1 MHYNNH
7 SCIFTDI
14 FTWPIK
20 MNNVIIYCLLLFI
33 SFSAEAQSLRWL
45 DIEKKSVYRIDIQKS
60 VLEKLSNSF
69 EWQEIGKAELK
80 NIQEKDIL
88 AGNEIICLNTDDK
101 NLVYLLMNCT
111 NQVYQFNYKTLLLE
125 RIDKT
130 YFGGFNC
137 QSNKFIR
144 KNTIYSVGG
153 YGLFRTNNLFVYYQ
167 AKRNEWDAINF
178 SNDAPKSIYKGLTG
192 YVKKSDSFLTGLN
205 FYVSDSENSGNLTID
220 YGFYEYKFKDN
231 TWYKL
236 GEIVQPL
243 LRNIDESDGQVRYF
257 HWNGK
262 YFIIR
267 VGGKRFYNLII
278 IDPFLNEVYQW
289 IDSKRLFHIEI
300 PDKLEDEFVR
310 EDSLFSYKVFNT
322 GNRNERQKIAIS
334 IEEIKKQAKYVGK
347 LYEADNNDFWLIL
360 IAAVIVLIIP
370 FFFIKNKYFKNKS
383 FKKYIFFSS
392 NALNKVEIKM
402 VEALIKNFEK
412 GGMHTEQINDL
423 LEIDDKSIDNQ
434 RKIRHEFIK
443 TLNLKLKMMYNF
455 ENSIERNPSNTDKRI
470 FNYQLNEEIFK
481 KLKKEFLDN

>member
-1 MHYNNH
+1 MKIVN
-7 SCIFTDI
+7 
-14 FTWPIK
+14 
-20 MNNVIIYCLLLFI
+20 IYCLLLFI
-33 SFSAEAQSLRWL
+33 SFSTKAQLFKWL
-45 DIEKKSVYRIDIQKS
+45 DTEKKRVYRIDIKKS
-60 VLEKLSNSF
+60 ILEKSSNSV

-88 AGNEIICLNTDDK
+88 AGDEIICLNSDDK
-101 NLVYLLMNCT
+101 NLVYLLNECT
-111 NQVYQFNYKTLLLE
+111 NQVYQFNYQTLLLE

-137 QSNKFIR
+137 RSTRFIR
-144 KNTIYSVGG
+144 NKTIYSVGG

-167 AKRNEWDAINF
+167 ANRNEWDAINF
-178 SNDAPKSIYKGLTG
+178 LNDAPKSIYKGLSG
-192 YVKKSDSFLTGLN
+192 YVKKTDSFLTGLN
-205 FYVSDSENSGNLTID
+205 FYVSDSENSGNMTID

-231 TWYKL
+231 KWYKL

-243 LRNIDESDGQVRYF
+243 LRNIDEPNRQVRYF

-267 VGGKRFYNLII
+267 IGNKRFYNLLI

-289 IDSKRLFHIEI
+289 IDNKRLFHIGI
-300 PDKLEDEFVR
+300 PDKMEDEYVR

-334 IEEIKKQAKYVGK
+334 IEETKKQAKYIGK
-347 LYEADNNDFWLIL
+347 LYEVENNNYWLLL
-360 IAAVIVLIIP
+360 IATGIGFLIVCLIIYYI
-370 FFFIKNKYFKNKS
+370 FLKDIR
-383 FKKYIFFSS
+383 FKKYVFFSS
-392 NALNKVEIKM
+392 NTLDKVEIKM

-412 GGMHTEQINDL
+412 GGMHTEEINDL

-434 RKIRHEFIK
+434 RKIRHELIK

-455 ENSIERNPSNTDKRI
+455 DNSIVRNPSNSDKRI
-470 FNYQLNEEIFK
+470 FNYQLNEEIIE
-481 KLKKEFLDN
+481 KLKKDFKDN